1 MVLCSHT
8 AFNCGITCG
17 ITHRTGG
24 EDSAE
29 DEGEEGQDGACF
41 PRVLMDNRDDL
52 SSSSTVSG
60 NSEEEEEEGGMIPL
74 GCIATWSLFMHMC
87 TCTCMGNQIEF
98 FYLYFFVQGLPPTPL
113 KFGEGACKKT
123 KKFSYLLPPLR
134 AINYVDL
141 KGGHTLDHSVSLPFS
156 CL

>member
-1 MVLCSHT
+1 MVYSHA

-60 NSEEEEEEGGMIPL
+60 SSEEEEEEGGMIPL
-74 GCIATWSLFMHMC
+74 RCIATWSLFMHTW
-87 TCTCMGNQIEF
+87 TCTCMSNQIEF
-98 FYLYFFVQGLPPTPL
+98 LICIFVQGLPPTPL
-113 KFGEGACKKT
+113 EFGESACKKT
-123 KKFSYLLPPLR
+123 KNLATCSHL
-134 AINYVDL
+134 
-141 KGGHTLDHSVSLPFS
+141 
-156 CL
+156 